1 MRSSRSS
8 FSSIRSSGSS
18 TASAPPAASSS
29 PRATASPSPRGSNC
43 STSWMVASCSG
54 RRIAASAASS
64 CLATRAAS
72 SSGWGAKYSAIAR
85 LASLTTRITSFS
97 PLRAASAT
105 TYSSAGVL
113 TIGSSSLGT
122 TFVTGKNRVPL
133 PAAGIRAVVT
143 RLPCMPGRLTAWER
157 RTRQSYARSCSR
169 RAPGLPPSGSLRR
182 APRYARTFW
191 TVSAVPAR
199 LPPTVHCVPS
209 QDHSSCSTPWR
220 TGGAL
225 SVDAIAA
232 VDLVLA
238 PALAVSEGGVRLGR
252 GGGSYDR
259 ALARV
264 PSGVPI
270 WALIYDDEL
279 VDELPRDDW
288 DIPVTG
294 AITPSGWH
302 DLRP

>member
-1 MRSSRSS
+1 MGTADKTELRAKLLAARAGLAAER
-8 FSSIRSSGSS
+8 IAEARAQVRAHVLDRSGS
-18 TASAPPAASSS
+18 ARQVAAY
-29 PRATASPSPRGSNC
+29 R
-43 STSWMVASCSG
+43 
-54 RRIAASAASS
+54 
-64 CLATRAAS
+64 
-72 SSGWGAKYSAIAR
+72 
-85 LASLTTRITSFS
+85 
-97 PLRAASAT
+97 PLRTEPGSLELLDSLAA
-105 TYSSAGVL
+105 
-113 TIGSSSLGT
+113 
-122 TFVTGKNRVPL
+122 
-133 PAAGIRAVVT
+133 RAVV
-143 RLPCMPGRLTAWER
+143 LVPLL
-157 RTRQSYARSCSR
+157 
-169 RAPGLPPSGSLRR
+169 RADRDLD
-182 APRYARTFW
+182 W
-191 TVSAVPAR
+191 
-199 LPPTVHCVPS
+199 
-209 QDHSSCSTPWR
+209 TPWP

-288 DIPVTG
+288 DVPVTG